1 MDTYFHSVVLEKEL
15 CMGCTNCIQKC
26 PTEAIRVQQG
36 KAKILNEKCIDCG
49 ECIRTCPY
57 RAKVA
62 QTDGWESL
70 GDYRYTIALPA
81 PTLYM
86 QFDMKHSRQQIITAL
101 KMLGFDAVYEVAR
114 AAEIVTEASDRYIEA
129 HQKDM
134 PFISSACPAVV
145 RLIQVRFPS
154 LIPRLLPIKSPMEVA
169 AANARKEFCRAN
181 HVEPDEVGV
190 FFISPC
196 AAKMT
201 SVKAPIE
208 LARSNVNGVLSIKT
222 VYFKLLK
229 QLSKIKETQ
238 EILQA
243 GHKGVRWASS
253 GGEALALKTKNVLFV
268 DGIQNVVHI
277 FDELE
282 NDKLDD
288 VDFIEAS
295 ACTGGCLGGPLTVE
309 NLYVA
314 KTRNRRHSESCPSV
328 ISEVTREEMEN
339 ILFETYPEHR
349 DITTLDSDIT
359 VAMQKLKRMNEIYEQ
374 LPALDCGAC
383 GSPNCRCLAEDVVRG
398 KANMEDCIFI
408 LRQRV
413 RSLAKE
419 MMELEGMMPPVL
431 DKQELGEE
439 SNNDSK

>member
-1 MDTYFHSVVLEKEL
+1 MDTYFHSVVLEREL
-15 CMGCTNCIQKC
+15 CRGCTNCIQKC

-86 QFDMKHSRQQIITAL
+86 QFDMKHNRQQIITAL

-129 HQKDM
+129 HQEDV

-181 HVEPDEVGV
+181 HAEPDEVGV

-208 LARSNVNGVLSIKT
+208 LAKSNVNGVLSIKT

-238 EILQA
+238 EVLQA

-431 DKQELGEE
+431 DKRELGEE

>member
-1 MDTYFHSVVLEKEL
+1 M
-15 CMGCTNCIQKC
+15 
-26 PTEAIRVQQG
+26 
-36 KAKILNEKCIDCG
+36 
-49 ECIRTCPY
+49 CIR
-57 RAKVA
+57 
-62 QTDGWESL
+62 
-70 GDYRYTIALPA
+70 
-81 PTLYM
+81 
-86 QFDMKHSRQQIITAL
+86 
-101 KMLGFDAVYEVAR
+101 
-114 AAEIVTEASDRYIEA
+114 DR
-129 HQKDM
+129 
-134 PFISSACPAVV
+134 
-145 RLIQVRFPS
+145 
-154 LIPRLLPIKSPMEVA
+154 
-169 AANARKEFCRAN
+169 
-181 HVEPDEVGV
+181 
-190 FFISPC
+190 
-196 AAKMT
+196 
-201 SVKAPIE
+201 
-208 LARSNVNGVLSIKT
+208 
-222 VYFKLLK
+222 
-229 QLSKIKETQ
+229 
-238 EILQA
+238 
-243 GHKGVRWASS
+243 
-253 GGEALALKTKNVLFV
+253 
-268 DGIQNVVHI
+268 
-277 FDELE
+277 
-282 NDKLDD
+282 LDD

-431 DKQELGEE
+431 DKRELGEE